1 MNYIQVFEWCG
12 LIAGLFYIYYQFHV
26 SVKLWVANL
35 VMSLFYVAINFHA
48 HLYALTGLYVYY
60 CLAAIYGLAMWKR
73 QSKSTARELPISHM
87 QRILHFKI
95 WGVIAVLTL
104 LISFI
109 FTTLGEGDVVVVDA
123 FTSSVSIVSLWLL
136 SRKYVEQWL
145 YWIVVDVV
153 NTILYIYKGLYP
165 TAALFAFYTIVAI
178 YGYYHWIQ
186 LMKNTEK

>member
-1 MNYIQVFEWCG
+1 M
-12 LIAGLFYIYYQFHV
+12 
-26 SVKLWVANL
+26 
-35 VMSLFYVAINFHA
+35 
-48 HLYALTGLYVYY
+48 
-60 CLAAIYGLAMWKR
+60 
-73 QSKSTARELPISHM
+73 
-87 QRILHFKI
+87 
-95 WGVIAVLTL
+95 
-104 LISFI
+104 
-109 FTTLGEGDVVVVDA
+109 VVVDA

-178 YGYYHWIQ
+178 YGYYHWLQ